1 MTTSTII
8 QTIVALGIVAVAL
21 VYVLRRV
28 VKTSRGQGD
37 CGCGCGKNCICPP
50 GAANN
55 CEKKRATPGSISFVP
70 SVVGLI
76 LAGYVVRSLTGVQ
89 PQRGA

>member
-28 VKTSRGQGD
+28 FKTTRGQGD
-37 CGCGCGKNCICPP
+37 YGCGCGKNCKC
-50 GAANN
+50 
-55 CEKKRATPGSISFVP
+55 KK
-70 SVVGLI
+70 L
-76 LAGYVVRSLTGVQ
+76 
-89 PQRGA
+89 

>member
-28 VKTSRGQGD
+28 FKTTRGKGD
-37 CGCGCGKNCICPP
+37 CGCGCGKDCKC
-50 GAANN
+50 
-55 CEKKRATPGSISFVP
+55 KKSNRCSP
-70 SVVGLI
+70 STSSHKVH
-76 LAGYVVRSLTGVQ
+76 
-89 PQRGA
+89 P